1 MNFITL
7 SKTDLSGD
15 GSYSKDLR
23 ERFEYDGLNRLRYA
37 RHYQAGSQTP
47 IQEVRYDDTGNIT
60 YKTGVGSYEYSG
72 PRPRAVTKAGNTSGE
87 LRLCHYR
94 KLN

>member
-7 SKTDLSGD
+7 SKTGLSGD

-37 RHYQAGSQTP
+37 RPYQTGSQTAT
-47 IQEVRYDDTGNIT
+47 QEVRYDDAGNIT
-60 YKTGVGSYEYSG
+60 YKTGVGGYEYSG
-72 PRPRAVTKAGNTSGE
+72 PRPHALTKAGNNSGE